1 MKKKI
6 FIGIT
11 TVIAILLIIVTVVV
25 VRDLGEERKLK
36 DEVNKIAN
44 LDLLEE
50 DVDMTIIT
58 KNEYGIVEKTIKEY
72 INEYGKIAKETV
84 SLMQDKR
91 TTNLLSI
98 DNYEQDGKEFIES
111 KAYIKDTQEK
121 INTNISRLIE
131 LTRKENMQDAI
142 KDNSLDDYYIDLY
155 NDLMFG
161 NIKEEEL
168 NNTIE
173 ELEQAAEI
181 MNKLF
186 DTSMKVLNFLTE
198 NQDYWVIR
206 NDRVEFSSAE
216 LVNEYNNLISTLN
229 S

>member
-131 LTRKENMQDAI
+131 LTRKENMQDDI
-142 KDNSLDDYYIDLY
+142 KDNNLDDYYIDLY

>member
-142 KDNSLDDYYIDLY
+142 KDNNLDDYYIDLY

>member
-25 VRDLGEERKLK
+25 VRDLGEEKKLK

-142 KDNSLDDYYIDLY
+142 KDNNLDDYYIDLY

>member
-111 KAYIKDTQEK
+111 KTYIKDTQEK

-142 KDNSLDDYYIDLY
+142 KDNNLDDYYIDLY

>member
-11 TVIAILLIIVTVVV
+11 TVIAILLIIVAVVV

-142 KDNSLDDYYIDLY
+142 KDNNLDDYYIDLY

>member
-142 KDNSLDDYYIDLY
+142 KDNNLDDYYIDFY

-161 NIKEEEL
+161 NIKE
-168 NNTIE
+168 
-173 ELEQAAEI
+173 
-181 MNKLF
+181 
-186 DTSMKVLNFLTE
+186 
-198 NQDYWVIR
+198 DY
-206 NDRVEFSSAE
+206 
-216 LVNEYNNLISTLN
+216 
-229 S
+229 